1 MLFHLLRTKGYEI
14 HITSSVADKLL
25 YTVRVKVRTPILQTP
40 YYRIDLPLQIL
51 SSFYILTVTMLQFY
65 KFNPKIKAADLKILI
80 NTQDLSLH
88 KIQKLHNLNSLIHS
102 VMPLIPE
109 ACIKQSIF

>member
-1 MLFHLLRTKGYEI
+1 
-14 HITSSVADKLL
+14 
-25 YTVRVKVRTPILQTP
+25 
-40 YYRIDLPLQIL
+40 
-51 SSFYILTVTMLQFY
+51 MLQFY

-102 VMPLIPE
+102 EMPLIPE
-109 ACIKQSIF
+109 ACIKQSIIFHDKKLFIFCPKGHFYFVKYGVNPAECVYIITDN